1 MRIHNLGNGLYSFSI
16 KGLSEEIITSSWA
29 DAIKIA
35 WNLGGAR

>member
-1 MRIHNLGNGLYSFSI
+1 MKIHNLKNGMYTFTI
-16 KGLSEEIITSSWA
+16 KGLSVEIITSSWA